1 MWVRCQSSLSRETLF
16 FLPSSGRRAS
26 PALDIH
32 VGLTSVL
39 KVSHHRRGDVR
50 QTAAMKGHR
59 HAVQQRFKKKQFRKQ
74 RSKNKGSQNDGSKFT
89 KTKVPK
95 NKGAKHWSKRRGT
108 TTHVSQHRFSQG
120 IKTKVH
126 TFFKREG
133 STVRV
138 TFLSQLCFCRLN
150 EAGVPSLQL
159 GMCVAAFSCPQMHR
173 SVTTQIL
180 QRDMFVRCDT
190 RRHRKIRFFDGYRFC
205 PARTGLAC
213 DSYIFVP

>member
-1 MWVRCQSSLSRETLF
+1 MRL
-16 FLPSSGRRAS
+16 

-39 KVSHHRRGDVR
+39 KVSHHHRGDVR

-59 HAVQQRFKKKQFRKQ
+59 HAVQQRFKKNSFE
-74 RSKNKGSQNDGSKFT
+74 NKGT
-89 KTKVPK
+89 KTKVPKTMVPK

-138 TFLSQLCFCRLN
+138 TFLSQLCFCRLVKQVFHRCN
-150 EAGVPSLQL
+150 SGCASRPFLVPK
-159 GMCVAAFSCPQMHR
+159 C
-173 SVTTQIL
+173 T
-180 QRDMFVRCDT
+180 
-190 RRHRKIRFFDGYRFC
+190 
-205 PARTGLAC
+205 
-213 DSYIFVP
+213 VP